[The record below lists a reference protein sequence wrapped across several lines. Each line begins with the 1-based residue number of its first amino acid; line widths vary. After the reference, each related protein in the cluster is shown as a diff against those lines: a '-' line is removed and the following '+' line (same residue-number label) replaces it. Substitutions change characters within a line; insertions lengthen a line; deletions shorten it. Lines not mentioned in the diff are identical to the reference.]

1 MSDIQICLHAG
12 QTLWGE
18 PYFLLLFKIYI
29 LIILSPFGPF
39 TLLASIV
46 SRPFYMLSFPYFLS
60 LLCLFK
66 SHFFFRPRQLKFSL
80 KTSSSV
86 LVLTHLAPSPCYPE
100 FPVSTSLA
108 QTVKNLCAMQ
118 ETWVRSLGWEDPL
131 EKGIATHSSILAW
144 RIPWTIVGRDWATFT
159 ICYTYKL

>member
-1 MSDIQICLHAG
+1 
-12 QTLWGE
+12 
-18 PYFLLLFKIYI
+18 
-29 LIILSPFGPF
+29 
-39 TLLASIV
+39 
-46 SRPFYMLSFPYFLS
+46 MLSFPYFLS

-131 EKGIATHSSILAW
+131 EKGIATRSSVLAW
-144 RIPWTIVGRDWATFT
+144 EIPWTEEPGGLQSIGALR
-159 ICYTYKL
+159 IEHN